1 MNWSAWSWQ
10 PIGAGNSVA
19 NFSLAG
25 SVCLACITQRT
36 TREAHPA
43 AWVAIAGWVVLLCLR
58 DIHGAA
64 ALFGM
69 LAGGRFLA
77 SDRKS

>member
-1 MNWSAWSWQ
+1 MQ
-10 PIGAGNSVA
+10 PVGAGNSVA

-25 SVCLACITQRT
+25 SVCLACITQRS
-36 TREAHPA
+36 TRNAHRA
-43 AWVAIAGWVVLLCLR
+43 AWVAIAGWAILLCRR

-69 LAGGRFLA
+69 LAGARFVV
-77 SDRKS
+77 SDSEP